1 MIYIHIYIYML
12 IQVDSD
18 ELVAKPTA
26 ATFFHHPKP
35 FGFSKGFHL
44 NERKSTSGVSHHHTR
59 CIASHPVFQ
68 GESQLNNESTTAW
81 SSATTRNH
89 VQHYGNSP
97 FLKESQPKNGSRKK
111 NNGSENGKRC
121 GKKNSKDLMCPS
133 NKRLGSK
140 SSNQVKEHR
149 WYLGLDMK
157 KKRESFWGWKR
168 FKKNGGLDI
177 VSNLRRW
184 SRSWHMKPAKNR
196 LKLVALWAQSSIS
209 VRKKTFW
216 LCSGCANFFRVSE
229 SKIRGSLGHRW
240 MSRQK
245 WRQVT
250 PRFTIELQL
259 LVFLLWLH
267 PQKLTWALKMM
278 VSNRNLLFQL
288 SNLQVPS

>member
-1 MIYIHIYIYML
+1 ML
-12 IQVDSD
+12 IRVDSD

-68 GESQLNNESTTAW
+68 GESQQNNESTTAW

-97 FLKESQPKNGSRKK
+97 FSKENQPKNGSRKK
-111 NNGSENGKRC
+111 TTGPKTETFAKE
-121 GKKNSKDLMCPS
+121 NSKDLMCPS

-157 KKRESFWGWKR
+157 KKTESF
-168 FKKNGGLDI
+168 
-177 VSNLRRW
+177 
-184 SRSWHMKPAKNR
+184 
-196 LKLVALWAQSSIS
+196 
-209 VRKKTFW
+209 
-216 LCSGCANFFRVSE
+216 
-229 SKIRGSLGHRW
+229 
-240 MSRQK
+240 
-245 WRQVT
+245 
-250 PRFTIELQL
+250 
-259 LVFLLWLH
+259 
-267 PQKLTWALKMM
+267 
-278 VSNRNLLFQL
+278 
-288 SNLQVPS
+288 